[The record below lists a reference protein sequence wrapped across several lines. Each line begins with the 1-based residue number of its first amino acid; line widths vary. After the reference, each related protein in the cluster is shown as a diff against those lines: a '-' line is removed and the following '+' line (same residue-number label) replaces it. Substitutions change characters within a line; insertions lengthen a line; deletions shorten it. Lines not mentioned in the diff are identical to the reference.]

1 MVIELKKG
9 LITKDLRKTFGGLV
23 ALESVDIEVEKGLM
37 TMLIGP
43 NGSGKTTL
51 INVIAGFYKPDKG
64 SVWYNGREIT
74 GLPPHRLYE
83 MGIVRT
89 FQIPQ
94 PFLKLTVL
102 ENLMTAFRGNP
113 GEGFFRALIK
123 NSWLKKEE
131 SASEQAF
138 ELLRILNLDHLWNEE
153 SQKLSGGQTKL
164 LEVGR
169 ALMCGAEL
177 LLMDEPAAGINP
189 VLAHEVFDHLK
200 EIGQKL
206 GITFLVVEHRLD
218 VALKYVDYVYAMAR
232 GTIISKGE
240 GDEVLNDPAVIES
253 YLGR

>member
-1 MVIELKKG
+1 MVTKLNKS

-23 ALESVDIEVEKGLM
+23 ALESVDLEVEKGLM

-64 SVWYNGREIT
+64 SVWYNGQEIT
-74 GLPPHRLYE
+74 GLPPHKLYE

-94 PFLKLTVL
+94 PFLKLTVY
-102 ENLMTAFRGNP
+102 ENLLTACRGNP
-113 GEGFFRALIK
+113 GEGFFRALVK
-123 NSWLKKEE
+123 NSWLKTEE
-131 SASEQAF
+131 QASEQAF
-138 ELLRILNLDHLWNEE
+138 DILKILNLDHLWNEE

-164 LEVGR
+164 
-169 ALMCGAEL
+169 
-177 LLMDEPAAGINP
+177 PAGINP
-189 VLAHEVFDHLK
+189 VLAYEVFDHLK
-200 EIGQKL
+200 EIRQKL

-232 GTIISKGE
+232 GRIISRGK